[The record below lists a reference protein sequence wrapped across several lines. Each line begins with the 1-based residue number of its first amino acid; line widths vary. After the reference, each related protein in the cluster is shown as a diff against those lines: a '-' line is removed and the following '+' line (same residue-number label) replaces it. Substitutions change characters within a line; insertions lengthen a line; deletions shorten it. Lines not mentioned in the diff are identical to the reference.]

1 MRRYVLALAA
11 PLLALVFSVLVTSVI
26 LVLSGHPPM
35 QVYKDM
41 WDYGTQ
47 PDSLVLTLNLSTTY
61 YIAAVAVAIGF
72 KMNLFNIGVDG
83 QYRLAALFAAFVG
96 GKIALPPVLHVTV
109 ILVVAVVVGAMW
121 AGVAAVLKNRR
132 GVSEVISTIM
142 LNYVATG
149 IIAYLLAPD
158 RFAELV
164 AGSNNIG
171 THPIPPSGQV
181 PGFDVVPGASAPL
194 YGLILLA
201 AAVGIGFWFLLG
213 RTRFGFD
220 LRASGMSST
229 AAVASGVNSKRMV
242 LYVMLLS
249 GGVAGLIGMP
259 QLVGASYTY
268 NLDFP
273 AGLGFTGI
281 AIALLGR
288 NSPIGIVF
296 GALLW
301 AFLDVSR
308 QILDLSGV
316 SKEIVT
322 IMQGVA
328 VLSVVI
334 AYELVRRYG
343 IAAQQ
348 REVGRQLAAEAEL
361 AEAAA

>member
-1 MRRYVLALAA
+1 MLVVAA
-11 PLLALVFSVLVTSVI
+11 PLLALTFAVVVTSVI
-26 LVLSGHPPM
+26 LGISNHPPM
-35 QVYKDM
+35 QVYRDM

-47 PDSLVLTLNLSTTY
+47 PDSLALTLNLSTTY

-83 QYRLAALFAAFVG
+83 QYRLAALFAAYVG
-96 GKIALPPVLHVTV
+96 GSVALPPVLHVAL
-109 ILVVAVVVGAMW
+109 IIVVAMVVGAMW

-149 IIAYLLAPD
+149 VIAFLLAPD
-158 RFAELV
+158 RFAVLTE
-164 AGSNNIG
+164 GSNNIG
-171 THPIPPSGQV
+171 TPPIPPSGQV
-181 PGFDVVPGASAPL
+181 PGLDVIPNASSQV
-194 YGLILLA
+194 YGLVVLA
-201 AAVGIGFWFLLG
+201 AAVGVGYWWLLS

-220 LRASGMSST
+220 LRATGLSPT
-229 AAVASGVNSKRMV
+229 AAVASGVNVKRMV
-242 LYVMLLS
+242 LAVMLLS
-249 GGVAGLIGMP
+249 GAVAGLIGMP
-259 QLVGASYTY
+259 QLLGASYAY

-288 NSPIGIVF
+288 NSPVGIIF

-308 QILDLSGV
+308 QILDLQGV

-322 IMQGVA
+322 IMQGIA

-334 AYELVRRYG
+334 AYEVVRRYS
-343 IAAQQ
+343 IRAQQ
-348 REVGRQLAAEAEL
+348 REVGRQLTEDTATMSEAVS
-361 AEAAA
+361 